1 MKTASTI
8 VDLAAN
14 ANLRRRS
21 VELIGSEGEKAELEF
36 KTAPKETEMRKRV
49 LSVLG
54 VLVVSALTAQVAA
67 VPRTV
72 AERQRELLH
81 V

>member
-1 MKTASTI
+1 
-8 VDLAAN
+8 
-14 ANLRRRS
+14 
-21 VELIGSEGEKAELEF
+21 
-36 KTAPKETEMRKRV
+36 MRKRV

-67 VPRTV
+67 PLTV